1 MRSFPERIVSRQTV
15 LVGSGVG
22 PPVGAGAVGS
32 GVGPPVGDGVQS
44 VACTLR
50 SQMARVCMS
59 PLYQLPGCRA
69 VHSTSIH
76 GVSSQ
81 GGAAF
86 EVVVLIVKHVIIR
99 QRPVADLAARLAFA
113 VVAHKDRDR
122 LPLETFLP
130 FPCEDANAAYS
141 TL

>member
-32 GVGPPVGDGVQS
+32 GVQS

-99 QRPVADLAARLAFA
+99 QRPVADLAARRAFA

>member
-1 MRSFPERIVSRQTV
+1 MVAGA
-15 LVGSGVG
+15 VGCGVGPPVVAGAVGCGVG

-32 GVGPPVGDGVQS
+32 GVQS

-86 EVVVLIVKHVIIR
+86 EVVVLIVKHGIIR

-122 LPLETFLP
+122 LPLETLLTI
-130 FPCEDANAAYS
+130 PCEDAYAAYF